1 MNGRVWKQ
9 DSGNTS
15 FVRVRN
21 GNAILSYLSC
31 AIVSDRIYRSNLL
44 PTFRRK
50 LPSFLSQPID
60 RWHGPTQRETK
71 TVSLSRCPIFLFAR
85 NNSPR
90 KGIADE
96 QLIKGDEWRVRRW
109 RDNGVEDRGPDRG
122 DRSGRSPVG
131 EPSAF
136 AGWKASLDR
145 WKDAGEAEWWR
156 HGRCGQVVRKDAA
169 GRSPVHPFPP
179 LPRSCFTLSFL
190 SLSFSL
196 PRSPRRLASPLC
208 FSPALPLPLLFFT
221 CFFHDSSSSFRST
234 KPVSLALCSS
244 SSSRSERFIGL
255 FVSLL
260 VFWAAHRRR
269 LN

>member
-50 LPSFLSQPID
+50 LSSFLSQPID

-169 GRSPVHPFPP
+169 GRSPVHP
-179 LPRSCFTLSFL
+179 RA
-190 SLSFSL
+190 
-196 PRSPRRLASPLC
+196 PRRLASPLVLLSGTAPSTSLLHLFLPRFLFL
-208 FSPALPLPLLFFT
+208 FS
-221 CFFHDSSSSFRST
+221 FHKT
-234 KPVSLALCSS
+234 GV
-244 SSSRSERFIGL
+244 SRSL
-255 FVSLL
+255 SLL
-260 VFWAAHRRR
+260 LESIGEVHRAVC
-269 LN
+269 LPSCLLGCAQAQA

>member
-1 MNGRVWKQ
+1 M
-9 DSGNTS
+9 
-15 FVRVRN
+15 
-21 GNAILSYLSC
+21 
-31 AIVSDRIYRSNLL
+31 
-44 PTFRRK
+44 RRK
-50 LPSFLSQPID
+50 LSLFL
-60 RWHGPTQRETK
+60 
-71 TVSLSRCPIFLFAR
+71 VAIFLFAR

-196 PRSPRRLASPLC
+196 PRSPRRLASPLVLLSGTAPSTSLLHLFLPRFLFL
-208 FSPALPLPLLFFT
+208 FS
-221 CFFHDSSSSFRST
+221 FHKT
-234 KPVSLALCSS
+234 GV
-244 SSSRSERFIGL
+244 SRSL
-255 FVSLL
+255 SLL
-260 VFWAAHRRR
+260 LESIGEVHRAVCLPSCLLGRAQAQA
-269 LN
+269 

>member
-50 LPSFLSQPID
+50 LSSFLSQPID

-71 TVSLSRCPIFLFAR
+71 TVSLSRCPIFLFTR

-196 PRSPRRLASPLC
+196 PRSPRRLASPLVLLSGTAPSTSLLHLFLPRFLFL
-208 FSPALPLPLLFFT
+208 FS
-221 CFFHDSSSSFRST
+221 FHKT
-234 KPVSLALCSS
+234 GV
-244 SSSRSERFIGL
+244 SRSL
-255 FVSLL
+255 SLL
-260 VFWAAHRRR
+260 LESIGEVHRAVCLPSCLLGRAQAQA
-269 LN
+269 

>member
-31 AIVSDRIYRSNLL
+31 AIVSDRTYRSNLL

-50 LPSFLSQPID
+50 LSSFLSQPID

-131 EPSAF
+131 EPTDLRLPVGRRVWT
-136 AGWKASLDR
+136 AGRMLERPSGGGT
-145 WKDAGEAEWWR
+145 AG
-156 HGRCGQVVRKDAA
+156 VVRWFARTRQA
-169 GRSPVHPFPP
+169 VHPFTRS
-179 LPRSCFTLSFL
+179 LPSPDPASPCPFSL
-190 SLSFSL
+190 SLSPSL
-196 PRSPRRLASPLC
+196 APLAASPRL
-208 FSPALPLPLLFFT
+208 
-221 CFFHDSSSSFRST
+221 
-234 KPVSLALCSS
+234 
-244 SSSRSERFIGL
+244 
-255 FVSLL
+255 
-260 VFWAAHRRR
+260 
-269 LN
+269 